1 MDVKEFFSEP
11 WFWDK
16 HYEVFSEEELS
27 QIEVLSEEETHT
39 IWYEYCDN
47 ETLAYCWFVKK
58 IVDHTLPLLCVDC
71 GWGEDETEKKTGHML
86 REELEKQLD
95 GTVSICYT
103 DTRGVRVP
111 VRLFCDK
118 WYEFCFLAIYDDILL
133 DLGENAL
140 LYYETDHLY
149 ILEKRT
155 SKDEENVTQIHISER
170 DE

>member
-47 ETLAYCWFVKK
+47 
-58 IVDHTLPLLCVDC
+58 
-71 GWGEDETEKKTGHML
+71 
-86 REELEKQLD
+86 
-95 GTVSICYT
+95 ICYT

-155 SKDEENVTQIHISER
+155 SKGEENVTVS
-170 DE
+170 

>member
-1 MDVKEFFSEP
+1 MDAREFFSNP

-86 REELEKQLD
+86 REELEK
-95 GTVSICYT
+95 
-103 DTRGVRVP
+103 
-111 VRLFCDK
+111 
-118 WYEFCFLAIYDDILL
+118 
-133 DLGENAL
+133 
-140 LYYETDHLY
+140 
-149 ILEKRT
+149 
-155 SKDEENVTQIHISER
+155 
-170 DE
+170 

>member
-58 IVDHTLPLLCVDC
+58 IVNQTLPYLCFDC
-71 GWGEDETEKKTGHML
+71 GWGEDETEKKTGRML
-86 REELEKQLD
+86 REIGKTTRRNSQHLLHRHKR
-95 GTVSICYT
+95 GTGSRQTVL
-103 DTRGVRVP
+103 RQMVR
-111 VRLFCDK
+111 
-118 WYEFCFLAIYDDILL
+118 ILL
-133 DLGENAL
+133 FGNL
-140 LYYETDHLY
+140 
-149 ILEKRT
+149 
-155 SKDEENVTQIHISER
+155 
-170 DE
+170 